1 MAAIETIGNYQLHLL
16 AVEVPE
22 KGGWDPF
29 VTIDRFDDEA
39 EDFRCALEKYPA
51 SDHVFSTYDGAIEQ
65 ARRAGNA
72 LIQSGMV

>member
-1 MAAIETIGNYQLHLL
+1 MAAIETIGKYQLHLL

-22 KGGWDPF
+22 KRGWDPF
-29 VTIDRFDDEA
+29 VTIMRFDEEE
-39 EDFRCALEKYPA
+39 EDFQCALEKYPA
-51 SDHVFSTYDGAIEQ
+51 SDHVFSSYDAAIEQ